1 MNEQVWLAPWH
12 FYIFVLNRGGG
23 GSKNSACRL
32 VVLFSISMKEATRH
46 GSGKG
51 QSGMNRTKETDTT
64 KETEWSDSTKK
75 KNQELRQDKENLEM
89 NQIIL
94 QQKKG
99 NALKQMGHSTKIGK
113 KGGETRS
120 SWLNCALRGD
130 EAVY

>member
-1 MNEQVWLAPWH
+1 MA
-12 FYIFVLNRGGG
+12 GGFQKKVG
-23 GSKNSACRL
+23 HKRTI
-32 VVLFSISMKEATRH
+32 SISIKEATRH

-94 QQKKG
+94 QQKKE
-99 NALKQMGHSTKIGK
+99 MP
-113 KGGETRS
+113 S
-120 SWLNCALRGD
+120 SKWGT
-130 EAVY
+130 VQK

>member
-1 MNEQVWLAPWH
+1 MKGFMNEQVWLAPWH
-12 FYIFVLNRGGG
+12 FYIFVLNRGR
-23 GSKNSACRL
+23 SKNSACRL
-32 VVLFSISMKEATRH
+32 VVPFSISMKEATRH

-94 QQKKG
+94 QQKKRKCPQANGAQYKNRKKRGG
-99 NALKQMGHSTKIGK
+99 N
-113 KGGETRS
+113 
-120 SWLNCALRGD
+120 
-130 EAVY
+130 

>member
-75 KNQELRQDKENLEM
+75 EKSGIKT
-89 NQIIL
+89 
-94 QQKKG
+94 G
-99 NALKQMGHSTKIGK
+99 
-113 KGGETRS
+113 
-120 SWLNCALRGD
+120 
-130 EAVY
+130 